1 MWYFKDITW
10 AVHKIILKAFGWSSN
25 VGMAINIIVVKML
38 LTLVYVLAIIPY
50 HAFMQGNKE
59 KRWVI
64 LNKKYIKQDFIHMG

>member
-1 MWYFKDITW
+1 MGYIIAIVRD
-10 AVHKIILKAFGWSSN
+10 VHKIILRLLGWSRN
-25 VGMAINIIVVKML
+25 VAKVINIIVVKML
-38 LTLVYVLAIIPY
+38 LTLVYVLVIIPY